1 MTTIIDLL
9 EHLKPEQKNELEQ
22 VEDEIYELQGKLQTY
37 EDTLKLAG
45 LYQKRNR
52 ILKGKSEETEND

>member
-52 ILKGKSEETEND
+52 ILKGESEETEND